1 MSPAGGKTFTVE
13 ISSSVQFFR
22 QIDQQHAQ
30 EHSFRSYAG
39 EMRMRGINSILEKK
53 CFLSIYVSSKIL
65 LVLERAMGK
74 RPICLVCTLH
84 MPQIKTKLNKE
95 TH

>member
-1 MSPAGGKTFTVE
+1 
-13 ISSSVQFFR
+13 
-22 QIDQQHAQ
+22 
-30 EHSFRSYAG
+30 
-39 EMRMRGINSILEKK
+39 MRGINSILEKK

-65 LVLERAMGK
+65 LVLGRAMGK
-74 RPICLVCTLH
+74 RPIYLVCTLH